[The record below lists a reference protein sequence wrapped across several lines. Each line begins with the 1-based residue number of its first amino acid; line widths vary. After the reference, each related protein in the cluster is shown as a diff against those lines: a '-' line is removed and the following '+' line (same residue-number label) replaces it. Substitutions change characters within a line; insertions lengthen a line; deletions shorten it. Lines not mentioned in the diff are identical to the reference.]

1 MKRTLFLF
9 NILLFCYLTAFSQK
23 PGSKEIIYA
32 GTFTNKGSKGLYILN
47 FDRAQGKLTEI
58 ATVAG
63 GQSPNYLDLHPNGKY
78 LYAVYNEGAIPAPN
92 QEGSVMAYQIN
103 PQTGLL
109 TKLNEQTTGGRGPA
123 HIAVDPKGRFVY
135 ISNYGAG
142 NLSVYPI
149 KPDGSLGQL
158 ADLKQHEGF
167 SINPNRQKEPHVHQ
181 AVPSADGKFIYVSD
195 LGIDKIMI
203 YAVDAKT
210 GKLSPAPTPFAQ
222 TKPGSGPRH
231 LVIHPNG
238 NFAYSAA
245 ELNNTVAAYKVNKA
259 TGALTA
265 LESISMLPQDF
276 TGTSSAADIH
286 FSPDGKFLYASNRG
300 HDSLVIYAVDAK
312 TGKLTLVGFEPT
324 RGKHPRNFFVD
335 KKGDYLFVA
344 NRDDN
349 NVVVFKR
356 DLKTG
361 KLTYSGVEAQ
371 IPTVVCVQQLFLK

>member
-1 MKRTLFLF
+1 MKKTLLFLHV
-9 NILLFCYLTAFSQK
+9 LLISCLTAWAQK
-23 PGSKEIIYA
+23 PGKEIIYA
-32 GTFTNKGSKGLYILN
+32 GTFTDKGSKGLYVLN
-47 FDRAQGKLTEI
+47 FDRAQGRLTEL
-58 ATVAG
+58 AAVEG
-63 GQSPNYLDLHPNGKY
+63 GKSPNYLDLHPNGKF
-78 LYAVYNEGAIPAPN
+78 LYAVYNEGATPAPN
-92 QEGSVMAYQIN
+92 QEGSLMAYQIN
-103 PQTGLL
+103 PETGFL
-109 TKLNEQTTGGRGPA
+109 TKLNEQSTGGRGPA

-135 ISNYGAG
+135 SSNYGAG
-142 NLSVYPI
+142 SLSVYPI
-149 KPDGSLGQL
+149 NPDGSLGQL
-158 ADLKQHEGF
+158 ADLKKHEG
-167 SINPNRQKEPHVHQ
+167 SSVHPTRQKEPHVHQ
-181 AVPSADGKFIYVSD
+181 VVPSGDGKFIYVSD
-195 LGIDKIMI
+195 LGTDKIMI

-222 TKPGSGPRH
+222 DIPGSGPRH
-231 LVIHPNG
+231 IALHPNN
-238 NFAYSAA
+238 NFAYSAT
-245 ELNNTVAAYKVNKA
+245 ELNNTVVAYKVNKA
-259 TGALTA
+259 TGALTT

-300 HDSLVIYAVDAK
+300 HDSLVIYAVDSK

-335 KKGDYLFVA
+335 NKGDYLFVA